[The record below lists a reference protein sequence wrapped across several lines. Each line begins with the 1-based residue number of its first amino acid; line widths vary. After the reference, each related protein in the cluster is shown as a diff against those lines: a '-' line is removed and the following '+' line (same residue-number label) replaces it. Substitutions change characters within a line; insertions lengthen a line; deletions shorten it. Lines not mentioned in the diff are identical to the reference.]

1 MNKALFLDR
10 DGVIN
15 HDPGDYTFSLEE
27 FILLPTVLD
36 ALKLASDK
44 GYKII
49 IITNQGGIAKGLYKE
64 EEVHKMHTYL
74 KQECEKIG
82 VTITDIFFSPY
93 HSDLSNSLSR
103 KPGSLMMER
112 AIHRHK
118 IDVNKSVMI
127 GDRDRDIICAAA
139 VGVKGI
145 KIPTNAA
152 LIDYIRGLEG

>member
-1 MNKALFLDR
+1 
-10 DGVIN
+10 
-15 HDPGDYTFSLEE
+15 
-27 FILLPTVLD
+27 
-36 ALKLASDK
+36 
-44 GYKII
+44 
-49 IITNQGGIAKGLYKE
+49 
-64 EEVHKMHTYL
+64 
-74 KQECEKIG
+74 
-82 VTITDIFFSPY
+82 
-93 HSDLSNSLSR
+93 
-103 KPGSLMMER
+103 MMER

>member
-27 FILLPTVLD
+27 FIILPTVLD
-36 ALKLASDK
+36 AFKLAQDK

-64 EEVHKMHTYL
+64 EEVHKMHDYL
-74 KQECEKIG
+74 KKECAKVG

-93 HSDLSNSLSR
+93 HSELSNSLSR

-112 AIHRHK
+112 AIHRHH
-118 IDVNKSVMI
+118 IDVSSSIMI
-127 GDRDRDIICAAA
+127 GDRDRDIECAAA

-152 LIDYIRGLEG
+152 LLDYIRTLEG